1 MGPSTDARDT
11 SPHRREEWVLS
22 QQPNWDDADEEL
34 DTRKSPLIRV
44 VAAVVIVG
52 LVIFIADLFFSLV
65 LDWI

>member
-1 MGPSTDARDT
+1 MPDEPT
-11 SPHRREEWVLS
+11 EWS
-22 QQPNWDDADEEL
+22 DEDEL
-34 DTRKSPLIRV
+34 DTRKPLFLRL

>member
-1 MGPSTDARDT
+1 
-11 SPHRREEWVLS
+11 VLS